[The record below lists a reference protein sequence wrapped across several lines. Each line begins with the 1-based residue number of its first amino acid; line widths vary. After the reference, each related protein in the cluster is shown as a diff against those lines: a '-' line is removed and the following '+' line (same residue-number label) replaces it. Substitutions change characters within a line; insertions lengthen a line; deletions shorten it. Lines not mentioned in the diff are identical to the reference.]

1 MKTLIITVIAAF
13 AVSSCADPLT
23 IDESMQAHQRTL
35 PKSYEAPS
43 PQSIMDESSW
53 NYEGTIEIDGE
64 TKLGL
69 TNQLIA
75 FDAQLSAGSELN
87 LMSFSSSWTSL
98 HIFGAEPEAAT
109 WTQIESLGLSQP
121 LDPEVEGGSVGFIA
135 PFSGHYLL
143 MIEPVMEA
151 EADYLLRLECVKGC

>member
-1 MKTLIITVIAAF
+1 MKTLIIKVIAAC
-13 AVSSCADPLT
+13 AVFGCADSLT
-23 IDESMQAHQRTL
+23 LDESVHPHQRAL

-43 PQSIMDESSW
+43 PDSIMDESSW
-53 NYEGTIEIDGE
+53 SYEGTIEVDGE

-75 FDAQLSAGSELN
+75 FDAQLAAGSELN

-98 HIFGAEPEAAT
+98 HIFAAEPEAAT

-121 LDPEVEGGSVGFIA
+121 LDPDVEGGSVGFVA
-135 PFSGHYLL
+135 PFGGHYLL
-143 MIEPVMEA
+143 MIEPVMEE
-151 EADYLLRLECVKGC
+151 EADYLLRLECVTGC

>member
-1 MKTLIITVIAAF
+1 MKTLTIILLTACAILG
-13 AVSSCADPLT
+13 CADPLT
-23 IDESMQAHQRTL
+23 LDESMQPHQRTL

-43 PQSIMDESSW
+43 PDSILDESSW

-98 HIFGAEPEAAT
+98 HIFGAEPDAAT

-121 LDPEVEGGSVGFIA
+121 LDPDVEGGSVGFVA

-143 MIEPVMEA
+143 MIEPVIDE
-151 EADYLLRLECVKGC
+151 EADYLLRLECVAGC